1 MYSNRFFLTLLA
13 IFITAISYA
22 QESTVTLQ
30 GGIQDVFLKRG
41 LFDCRVA
48 LFNSDSIEV
57 KSDIKLYEIGEDS
70 MHVSTIYSIHTP
82 NVAGNYLIRVQKQGY
97 ADGWAQVVIPKDNQK
112 ATIAVPMISLRKLMH
127 EKQLGEAVVQAT
139 RIKVKMRNDT
149 LVYDAAAFNLPS
161 GSKLSHLIEQLPG
174 ATMNAA
180 GENSSMGE
188 RLMNLP
194 STRVPSFVGTKPCCW
209 KTCPT
214 TL

>member
-1 MYSNRFFLTLLA
+1 MHSARLFLIIAA
-13 IFITAISYA
+13 IFLATVSYA
-22 QESTVTLQ
+22 QESKVTLQ
-30 GGIQDVFLKRG
+30 GGIQDGFLKRG

-48 LFNSDSIEV
+48 LLNSDSVEV
-57 KSDIKLYEIGEDS
+57 KSDIKVYEIGEDS
-70 MHVSTIYSIHTP
+70 MHISTIYHINAPHVS
-82 NVAGNYLIRVQKQGY
+82 GNYLIHVQKQGY

-127 EKQLGEAVVQAT
+127 EKELGEAVVQAT

-180 GENSSMGE
+180 GEIFINGRKIDE
-188 RLMNLP
+188 LTL
-194 STRVPSFVGTKPCCW
+194 TRVPSFVGTNPCCW